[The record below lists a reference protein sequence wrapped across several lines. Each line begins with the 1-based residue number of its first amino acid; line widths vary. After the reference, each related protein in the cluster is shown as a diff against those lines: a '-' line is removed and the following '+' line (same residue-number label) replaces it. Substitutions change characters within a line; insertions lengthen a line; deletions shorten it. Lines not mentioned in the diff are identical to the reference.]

1 MFFVVDSQ
9 SKFVRVSLTMSN
21 PRSMCKY
28 LPPDDIEEFR
38 TKILDAGA
46 RLADLLVVEYP
57 KASLVNDALF
67 AVTKVVKCYGLK
79 GWWVTSWASSAH
91 NEFLATNGVSEVSGC
106 VAFIGMTAKS
116 CFSRFIFY
124 RLPCRQ

>member
-21 PRSMCKY
+21 ARSMCKY
-28 LPPDDIEEFR
+28 LPPDDIEEFC
-38 TKILDAGA
+38 TKILNAGA
-46 RLADLLVVEYP
+46 RLADLLVVKYP
-57 KASLVNDALF
+57 KASLVDYALF

-79 GWWVTSWASSAH
+79 GRWVTSWASSAH
-91 NEFLATNGVSEVSGC
+91 NEFLTAKMVCEVSDC
-106 VAFIGMTAKS
+106 VALTGMTAKS
-116 CFSRFIFY
+116 CFLRFIF